1 MFKAL
6 SKYLAIL
13 TLLLP
18 FVAKSQ
24 DHGFFNQVWLEQGL
38 SQSSISSI
46 LQDTKGFIW
55 LGTQD
60 GLNRYDGR
68 IIDHYNFKP
77 FDSKTISGDDIYS
90 FCSDNT
96 NLWTLSAGGLDKMD
110 LNTSVVT
117 HLKE

>member
-1 MFKAL
+1 MFPDPG
-6 SKYLAIL
+6 KYVLFVAIL
-13 TLLLP
+13 LSFTIK
-18 FVAKSQ
+18 AQ
-24 DHGFFNQVWLEQGL
+24 DHGFFNQVWLGQGV
-38 SQSSISSI
+38 SQSRISSI

-96 NLWTLSAGGLDKMD
+96 NLWTLSA
-110 LNTSVVT
+110 
-117 HLKE
+117 

>member
-1 MFKAL
+1 MVKPLKIVSSFILLFGAFFSKA
-6 SKYLAIL
+6 
-13 TLLLP
+13 
-18 FVAKSQ
+18 Q

-46 LQDTKGFIW
+46 LQDNKGFIW

-60 GLNRYDGR
+60 GSNRYDGR

-96 NLWTLSAGGLDKMD
+96 NLWTLSA
-110 LNTSVVT
+110 
-117 HLKE
+117 